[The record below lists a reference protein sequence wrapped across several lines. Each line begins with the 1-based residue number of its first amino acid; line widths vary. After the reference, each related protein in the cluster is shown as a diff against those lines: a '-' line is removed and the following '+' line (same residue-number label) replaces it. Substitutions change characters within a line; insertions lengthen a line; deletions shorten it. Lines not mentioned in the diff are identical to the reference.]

1 MKNFIQDGK
10 IIDYTVATTAIK
22 SGDIRM
28 LEDLAAVA
36 VTDGAIDDTI
46 AMNVTGVYELPKAT
60 SNTIKQ
66 GQKVYVDTTTG
77 NITTTA
83 TNNKPAGTAWE
94 AAAAAATTALV
105 KLNA

>member
-10 IIDYTVATTAIK
+10 TIDYTVAGSAIK
-22 SGDIRM
+22 SGEIRM

-36 VTDGAIDDTI
+36 VTDGEVDDII
-46 AMNVTGVYELPKAT
+46 AMNVTGVYELPKGSGA
-60 SNTIKQ
+60 IKQ
-66 GQKVYVDTTTG
+66 GQKVYVDATAG

-83 TNNKPAGTAWE
+83 TGNKPAGMAWE
-94 AAAAAATTALV
+94 TAGAAATTVLV

>member
-10 IIDYTVATTAIK
+10 TIDYTVATDAIK

-36 VTDGAIDDTI
+36 VTDGEVDDTI

-60 SNTIKQ
+60 GGAIKQ
-66 GQKVYVDTTTG
+66 GQKVYMDSTAG
-77 NITTTA
+77 NITATA
-83 TNNKPAGTAWE
+83 TGNKPAGTAWE
-94 AAAAAATTALV
+94 AAAAAATTVLV